1 MIGYHDEVPKTLGY
15 CHLAAI
21 TVDFLYGDAAPQVFF
36 ETTVEGDTLPN
47 VVDHWEELE
56 EGGERWTAV
65 FRHAHLEKLEVMT
78 CCVSLRYLHL
88 ASVDELQEPGGILE
102 GDVRQ
107 EQHLVAPVLLLE
119 QPLQRFDI
127 NLKFSWPQ
135 DLVHLE
141 ELGDGGNNGAV
152 SEQDGGVAAD
162 EGQVTV
168 AGKAK
173 IAKIANIANIAK
185 IKKIKKIAKFFLVG
199 WKV

>member
-1 MIGYHDEVPKTLGY
+1 
-15 CHLAAI
+15 
-21 TVDFLYGDAAPQVFF
+21 
-36 ETTVEGDTLPN
+36 
-47 VVDHWEELE
+47 
-56 EGGERWTAV
+56 
-65 FRHAHLEKLEVMT
+65 MT

-119 QPLQRFDI
+119 QPLQRLDI
-127 NLKFSWPQ
+127 NLKISRPQ

-199 WKV
+199 